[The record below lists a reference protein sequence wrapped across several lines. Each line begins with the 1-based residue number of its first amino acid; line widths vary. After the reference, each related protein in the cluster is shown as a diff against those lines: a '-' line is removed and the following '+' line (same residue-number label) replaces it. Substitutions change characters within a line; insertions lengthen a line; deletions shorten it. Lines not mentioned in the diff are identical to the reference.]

1 MTQKAFQDLPY
12 LKVRIMDIYDNSII
26 NQLWEAHLIKE
37 NMLKHSTDV
46 EIPLR
51 GKKKTSWH

>member
-37 NMLKHSTDV
+37 NLLKCSTDV
-46 EIPLR
+46 EISLR